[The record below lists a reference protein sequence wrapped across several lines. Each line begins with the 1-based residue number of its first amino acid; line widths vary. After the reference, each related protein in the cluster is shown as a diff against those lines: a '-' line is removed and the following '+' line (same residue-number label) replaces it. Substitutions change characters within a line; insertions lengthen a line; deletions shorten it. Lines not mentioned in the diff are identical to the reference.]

1 MVRDEI
7 GAIARLEGV
16 LFVDIL
22 PKTKT
27 GKNMRKV
34 MAKIMNGEP
43 YKVPPTIDDE
53 SAITVMKNLAMHEPY
68 FETQVIRPNQRF
80 KPE

>member
-1 MVRDEI
+1 MVREEI

-34 MAKIMNGEP
+34 MMKIMNGEP
-43 YKVPPTIDDE
+43 YKVPPTIEDE
-53 SAITVMKNLAMHEPY
+53 SAITLMESISLSN
-68 FETQVIRPNQRF
+68 PNF
-80 KPE
+80 